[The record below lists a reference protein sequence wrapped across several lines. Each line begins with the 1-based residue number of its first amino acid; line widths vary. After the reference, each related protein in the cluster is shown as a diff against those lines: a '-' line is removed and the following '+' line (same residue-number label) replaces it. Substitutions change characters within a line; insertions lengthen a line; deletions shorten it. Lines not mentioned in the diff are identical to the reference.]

1 MLRRAGRG
9 FGASASSPQS
19 TSLSRCSDSGL
30 HWGVVRDMAAM
41 RNKGDLR
48 VNEVPVVLVVV
59 VKNFL
64 SGLLGALAHE
74 ILPIYI
80 VSGSKSEV
88 K

>member
-1 MLRRAGRG
+1 
-9 FGASASSPQS
+9 
-19 TSLSRCSDSGL
+19 
-30 HWGVVRDMAAM
+30 M